1 MQLSGLIMRIC
12 TIWNQGDGLI
22 PSQNR
27 LRRLLNGICDGLV
40 KELFLTDIF
49 MSGLEWMKVED
60 SG

>member
-1 MQLSGLIMRIC
+1 MRIC

-40 KELFLTDIF
+40 RELFLTDIF

>member
-1 MQLSGLIMRIC
+1 MSNNPGLVW
-12 TIWNQGDGLI
+12 TIWIQDDGLI

-40 KELFLTDIF
+40 RKLFLTDIF
-49 MSGLEWMKVED
+49 LIGLEWRKVED